1 VVFLQAIGAF
11 QRHSTQHLLHYWS
24 LSGPVLFTQPPPSG
38 CVQRTGCSACG
49 LGYPHQVWWAPPMYM
64 APVGFAG
71 MSTCLHLQPPPGLSP
86 RFLPTAGFH
95 LKKWATSAQKSG
107 SPTGTRPSSVI
118 YSFSFIPPPPPR
130 GGGSR
135 SGNSPCCLGRTGLL
149 LYISSCNI
157 SRLRVASSYPPPLP
171 PVHLPAWPSCY
182 LTQFVY
188 RCIRTSVRSLARSHL
203 LSSKSLS
210 PMAGLAIN
218 PVQVFST
225 LPDLHWEF
233 LRLWTGF
240 ELPSSYPANT
250 SNCV

>member
-1 VVFLQAIGAF
+1 VGSPHV
-11 QRHSTQHLLHYWS
+11 H
-24 LSGPVLFTQPPPSG
+24 GPGGLRRYVNVPPP
-38 CVQRTGCSACG
+38 A
-49 LGYPHQVWWAPPMYM
+49 APPRAL
-64 APVGFAG
+64 APVFAHCRFSFKKMG
-71 MSTCLHLQPPPGLSP
+71 HLGQ
-86 RFLPTAGFH
+86 
-95 LKKWATSAQKSG
+95 KKWLSHRHTAQF
-107 SPTGTRPSSVI
+107 RHLFLLI
-118 YSFSFIPPPPPR
+118 YSPPPPR

-233 LRLWTGF
+233 LRL
-240 ELPSSYPANT
+240 
-250 SNCV
+250 